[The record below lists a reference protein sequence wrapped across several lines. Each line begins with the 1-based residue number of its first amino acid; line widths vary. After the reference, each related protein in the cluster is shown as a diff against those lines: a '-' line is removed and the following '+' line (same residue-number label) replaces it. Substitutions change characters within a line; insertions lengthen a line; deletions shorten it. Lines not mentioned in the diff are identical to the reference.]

1 MDTRPKLNVLK
12 TLIGR
17 VREYF
22 IDIIFR
28 LRVLVQSNC
37 RKQKIKENYL
47 THFMSRSLSGDLEGV
62 QWHEIS

>member
-37 RKQKIKENYL
+37 RKQKIKENHL
-47 THFMSRSLSGDLEGV
+47 THFMSRSLSGGLEGD
-62 QWHEIS
+62 QWHEMS